1 MCELQCVWIFKKS
14 DNSILLKVFIHLNI
28 DVMVKVYVMESCPDC
43 VEVKARYKDDPGYEL
58 VDIGQQ
64 ARNLK
69 EFLVLRDN
77 HPAFV
82 KVRER
87 GNIGIPCFVWED
99 GSVIISLKHYEASL
113 TETGKDNGGSGDSVI
128 QTLSDSHVQ
137 GLKSAPEYSAGA
149 ACNLDG
155 TGC

>member
-1 MCELQCVWIFKKS
+1 
-14 DNSILLKVFIHLNI
+14 
-28 DVMVKVYVMESCPDC
+28 MVKVYVMESCPDC
-43 VEVKARYKDDPGYEL
+43 VEVKARYKEDPGYEL

-64 ARNLK
+64 ARSLK

-77 HPAFV
+77 HPAFA

-87 GNIGIPCFVWED
+87 GNIGIPCFVKED
-99 GSVIISLKHYEASL
+99 GEVIISLKRYDASMS
-113 TETGKDNGGSGDSVI
+113 EGADIASGE
-128 QTLSDSHVQ
+128 
-137 GLKSAPEYSAGA
+137 APEPEYVSGT

>member
-1 MCELQCVWIFKKS
+1 M
-14 DNSILLKVFIHLNI
+14 
-28 DVMVKVYVMESCPDC
+28 MESCPDC

-64 ARNLK
+64 ARSLK

-77 HPAFV
+77 HLAFA

-87 GNIGIPCFVWED
+87 GNIGIPCFVKED
-99 GSVIISLKHYEASL
+99 GSVIISLKHYDASL
-113 TETGKDNGGSGDSVI
+113 LETDVEVIPRSVQSVESLENRSEYVI
-128 QTLSDSHVQ
+128 DQTREQ
-137 GLKSAPEYSAGA
+137 EYAAGA
-149 ACNLDG
+149 ACSLDG

>member
-1 MCELQCVWIFKKS
+1 
-14 DNSILLKVFIHLNI
+14 
-28 DVMVKVYVMESCPDC
+28 MVKVYVMESCPDC

-64 ARNLK
+64 ARSLK

-77 HPAFV
+77 HPAFA

-87 GNIGIPCFVWED
+87 GNIGIPCFVQDD
-99 GSVIISLKHYEASL
+99 GSVIISLKHYDASL
-113 TETGKDNGGSGDSVI
+113 LETDVDVVARSPQSVESLENGSEQGSD
-128 QTLSDSHVQ
+128 QTRE
-137 GLKSAPEYSAGA
+137 PEYAAGT

>member
-1 MCELQCVWIFKKS
+1 MT
-14 DNSILLKVFIHLNI
+14 
-28 DVMVKVYVMESCPDC
+28 KVYVMESCPDC
-43 VEVKARYKDDPGYEL
+43 TQVKQLYKENPEYEL
-58 VDIGQQ
+58 IDIGQQ

-77 HPAFV
+77 HPAFT

-87 GNIGIPCFVWED
+87 GNIGIPCFLQED
-99 GSVIISLKHYEASL
+99 GSVIISLKHYDAALAAEKA
-113 TETGKDNGGSGDSVI
+113 T
-128 QTLSDSHVQ
+128 
-137 GLKSAPEYSAGA
+137 AEYANGA

>member
-1 MCELQCVWIFKKS
+1 
-14 DNSILLKVFIHLNI
+14 
-28 DVMVKVYVMESCPDC
+28 MVKVYVMESCPDC

-64 ARNLK
+64 ARSLK

-77 HPAFV
+77 HQAFA

-87 GNIGIPCFVWED
+87 GNIGIPCFVKDD
-99 GSVIISLKHYEASL
+99 GEVIISLKHYDASL
-113 TETGKDNGGSGDSVI
+113 DGLNDDGAKISQASVVSTS
-128 QTLSDSHVQ
+128 Q
-137 GLKSAPEYSAGA
+137 KSAIAPEPEYAAGA